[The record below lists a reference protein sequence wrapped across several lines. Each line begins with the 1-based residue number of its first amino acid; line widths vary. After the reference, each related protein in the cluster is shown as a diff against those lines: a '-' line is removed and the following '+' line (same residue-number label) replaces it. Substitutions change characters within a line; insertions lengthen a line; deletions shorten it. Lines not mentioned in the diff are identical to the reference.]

1 MDLYEKIAK
10 EMGPDR
16 SKPAEYAMIKAIAFG
31 YLYGGKAPA
40 KIVGGTNG

>member
-10 EMGPDR
+10 ETGLDR

-31 YLYGGKAPA
+31 YIYGGKVPA
-40 KIVGGTNG
+40 KIVGDTNG